1 MPLLAT
7 IDSAGGL
14 RVGYRPRRFFPDAA
28 PTLLAKAAPVIA
40 PYMETC
46 LGYTAGCGAENG
58 RRR

>member
-1 MPLLAT
+1 M
-7 IDSAGGL
+7 
-14 RVGYRPRRFFPDAA
+14 GYRPRRFFPDAA